1 MEHYESKQ
9 DISWNGYLT
18 LVRHGST
25 DMNEENRFTGISDP
39 PLNKKGIEQAK
50 KSAEFLFDWAL
61 KNKIEFD
68 LILTSPLKRCLDT
81 ANEFKRLF
89 GLEYVKEILLTERN
103 YGIFESLSHKEA
115 AEKYPELFY
124 EYQKDKPFITL
135 PNGESGLDIEKRVE
149 QLLFKKIP
157 SEYHNKKEILIISH
171 LNPIRAFFR
180 LLGLAD
186 WDVYFKPFNNA
197 SISRIKIQKNVCIF
211 EFCDKSPLV

>member
-1 MEHYESKQ
+1 VE
-9 DISWNGYLT
+9 WYLT

-135 PNGESGLDIEKRVE
+135 PNGESGLE
-149 QLLFKKIP
+149 
-157 SEYHNKKEILIISH
+157 
-171 LNPIRAFFR
+171 
-180 LLGLAD
+180 
-186 WDVYFKPFNNA
+186 
-197 SISRIKIQKNVCIF
+197 
-211 EFCDKSPLV
+211 